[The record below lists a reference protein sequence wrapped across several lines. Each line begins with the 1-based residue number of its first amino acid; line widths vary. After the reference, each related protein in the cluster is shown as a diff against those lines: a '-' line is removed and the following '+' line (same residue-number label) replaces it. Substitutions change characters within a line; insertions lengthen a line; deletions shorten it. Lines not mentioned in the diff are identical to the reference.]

1 MKRQIRNLSSQ
12 KGFVLVYMAATLT
25 TLLLFAGLAV
35 DTGRA
40 YVVKAQLTKAVDGAA
55 LAAARSLNSGNPRNE
70 AERVFK
76 TNFPLGYLG
85 TTAVT
90 DQATAAGLFNLA
102 TNTVTGVNTVTVTA
116 AATVPTTFMRLAN
129 FTDLQVTSTG
139 EATRRMVD
147 LSLMLDVSSSIGPQ
161 WTDIQTAATQFIN
174 GFDPAHDRFS
184 LGTYGW
190 GVKILDQMNAARGFN
205 KTQVM
210 ADVPTSLPGGTT
222 PMAEGVYRAWDELRT
237 VASGSQSSLRVIVLF
252 TDGSGN
258 NFPGNFDG
266 SGISKGLFVNDF
278 PAAGGT
284 TSNTPQMAALY
295 DSQSGNQAPSQSITV
310 TNPLTSTQTLTTV
323 APYLPVGTQSFHSYH
338 RSSGIPTQFPLQSNT
353 LTVNGSPQT
362 TARPLTLFNTT
373 LNKYPA
379 TAHNVR
385 NAATNLTEI
394 IANAAR
400 ADSSG
405 AYPIRIYTLGM
416 GALVTASLGTIPET
430 SESVLKR
437 IANDKTSVPDY
448 NSAQL
453 EGKYF
458 FAPTSDD
465 VAAAFQS
472 IQNQILRLSK

>member
-1 MKRQIRNLSSQ
+1 MKRQLRNLSSQ

-25 TLLLFAGLAV
+25 TLLLFTGLAV

-85 TTAVT
+85 TTAIT
-90 DQATAAGLFNLA
+90 DPATATNFFGLA
-102 TNTVTGVNTVTVTA
+102 TDPSTGVNTVTVTA
-116 AATVPTTFMRLAN
+116 SATVPTTFMRLAN
-129 FTDLQVTSTG
+129 FTDLTVTSTG

-147 LSLMLDVSSSIGPQ
+147 LTLMLDVSSSIGSS
-161 WTDIQTAATQFIN
+161 WSAIQSAAVQFIN
-174 GFDPAHDRFS
+174 GFDPAHDRFA

-190 GVKILDQMNAARGFN
+190 GVRILDQMQSSRGFN
-205 KTQVM
+205 KSQVM
-210 ADVPTSLPGGTT
+210 SDVPTSLPGGTT

-237 VASGSQSSLRVIVLF
+237 VAPASQSSLRVIVLF

-295 DSQSGNQAPSQSITV
+295 DSQSGNQGPSQSITV

-338 RSSGIPTQFPLQSNT
+338 RSSGIPTSFPLQVNT

-362 TARPLTLFNTT
+362 TARPLTLFNST

-400 ADSSG
+400 ADATG

-416 GALVTASLGTIPET
+416 GDLVRANLGTIPEM

-437 IANDKTSVPDY
+437 IANDKSSPDF

-458 FAPTSDD
+458 FAPTPDD

>member
-25 TLLLFAGLAV
+25 TLLLFTGLAV

-70 AERVFK
+70 AQRVFQ

-85 TTAVT
+85 TTAIT
-90 DQATAAGLFNLA
+90 NPATA
-102 TNTVTGVNTVTVTA
+102 TNFFTMSTDPTTGVNTVSVTA
-116 AATVPTTFMRLAN
+116 SATVPTTFMRLAN
-129 FTDLQVTSTG
+129 FTDLTVTSTG

-147 LSLMLDVSSSIGPQ
+147 LSLMLDVSSSIGPS
-161 WTDIQTAATQFIN
+161 WTAIQSAAVQFIN
-174 GFDPAHDRFS
+174 GFDPAHDRVA

-190 GVKILDQMNAARGFN
+190 GVRIIDQMPSARGFN

-237 VASGSQSSLRVIVLF
+237 VSTGQQSSLRVIVLF

-258 NFPGNFDG
+258 NFPGLFDAT
-266 SGISKGLFVNDF
+266 GISKGLFVNDF
-278 PAAGGT
+278 PAVGGT
-284 TSNTPQMAALY
+284 TSNTPQLSALY
-295 DSQSGNQAPSQSITV
+295 DSQSGVQGPSGSMTI
-310 TNPLTSTQTLTTV
+310 TNPVTSTQTLPLV
-323 APYLPVGTQSFHSYH
+323 PYLPVAAQSFHSYH
-338 RSSGIPTQFPLQSNT
+338 RSSGVPTSFPLQTNT

-362 TARPLTLFNTT
+362 TARPLTLFNAGVS
-373 LNKYPA
+373 KYPA
-379 TAHNVR
+379 TAHNIR

-400 ADSSG
+400 ADNTG
-405 AYPIRIYTLGM
+405 DYPIRIYTLGM
-416 GALVTASLGTIPET
+416 GALVTANLGTIPES

-437 IANDKTSVPDY
+437 IANDKSSPDF

-458 FAPTSDD
+458 FAPTPDD

>member
-1 MKRQIRNLSSQ
+1 MTRKIRNLSSQ

-90 DQATAAGLFNLA
+90 DPATAVGFFGLA
-102 TNTVTGVNTVTVTA
+102 TNTVTGVSTVTVTA

-147 LSLMLDVSSSIGPQ
+147 LSLMLDVSSSIGSS
-161 WTDIQTAATQFIN
+161 WSSIASAATQFIN
-174 GFDPAHDRFS
+174 GFDAAHDRFS

-190 GVKILDQMNAARGFN
+190 GVEILDQMQGTRGFN
-205 KTQVM
+205 KAAVL

-222 PMAEGVYRAWDELRT
+222 PMAEGVYRAWDQLRT
-237 VASGSQSSLRVIVLF
+237 VSSAQQSSLRVIVLF

-284 TSNTPQMAALY
+284 TSNTPQLAALY
-295 DSQSGNQAPSQSITV
+295 DSQSGNQGPSQSITV

-323 APYLPVGTQSFHSYH
+323 APYLPLGALSFHSYH
-338 RSSGIPTQFPLQSNT
+338 QSTGIPTSFPLQSNM

-362 TARPLTLFNTT
+362 TARPLTLFNSTV
-373 LNKYPA
+373 NKYPA

-385 NAATNLTEI
+385 NAATNLTEV

-416 GALVTASLGTIPET
+416 GALVTANLGTIPET

-437 IANDKTSVPDY
+437 IANDKTSPDF

-458 FAPTSDD
+458 FAPTPDD

>member
-1 MKRQIRNLSSQ
+1 MTRKIRNLSSQ

-76 TNFPLGYLG
+76 TNFPVGYLG

-90 DQATAAGLFNLA
+90 DPATAAGFFGLA
-102 TNTVTGVNTVTVTA
+102 TNTVTGVSTVTVTA

-147 LSLMLDVSSSIGPQ
+147 LSLMLDVSSSIGSS
-161 WTDIQTAATQFIN
+161 WSAIQSAATQFIN
-174 GFDPAHDRFS
+174 GFDPAHDRFA

-190 GVKILDQMNAARGFN
+190 GVQILDQMNAARGFN

-222 PMAEGVYRAWDELRT
+222 PMAEGVYRAWDQLRYP
-237 VASGSQSSLRVIVLF
+237 SIGQQSSLRVIVLF

-266 SGISKGLFVNDF
+266 SGVSKGLFVNDF

-295 DSQSGNQAPSQSITV
+295 DAQSGTQSPSQSITV
-310 TNPLTSTQTLTTV
+310 TNPVTSTQVLNTV
-323 APYLPVGTQSFHSYH
+323 APWMPAGALSFHSH
-338 RSSGIPTQFPLQSNT
+338 HISNGMPTSFPLQSS

-362 TARPLTLFNTT
+362 TARPLTLFNTGA
-373 LNKYPA
+373 NKYPA

-400 ADSSG
+400 SDTTG
-405 AYPIRIYTLGM
+405 DYPIRIYTLGM
-416 GALVTASLGTIPET
+416 GALVTANLGTIPES

-437 IANDKTSVPDY
+437 IANDKSSPDF

-458 FAPTSDD
+458 FAPTPDD